1 MHEVGHTLGLRH
13 NFRGSAGANAAQLAN
28 RSWTASHG
36 FGVSV
41 MDYSPPALAL
51 DPARQG
57 DYYAPTIGSYD
68 RWAITY
74 GYADVVT
81 GAARRARRQGR
92 RAGRPASGRPTSRS
106 TGSAPSPRRRR
117 TRRTCTAPTRTPG
130 SAASA
135 SIPPS
140 AATTRPTTRSAGRA
154 GGSRSSTGCSTRS
167 RPGSWRRARATA
179 GSATAFTDLLND
191 RWYALLVTTKYLGGA
206 TTSRDHRGDPGARP
220 AVVNVPAAQQ
230 RAALAFLA
238 DAAFGERAYRFPP
251 ALLEPARGGPVD
263 ALGRVTGRGRA
274 ARLSRCTTGR

>member
-13 NFRGSAGANAAQLAN
+13 NFRGSAGASAAQLAN

-74 GYADVVT
+74 GYADVVDQRRWPPAAKGG
-81 GAARRARRQGR
+81 GADAGGLDARQ
-92 RAGRPASGRPTSRS
+92 SRS
-106 TGSAPSPRRRR
+106 TGSGPSPPRRRI
-117 TRRTCTAPTRTPG
+117 RRTCTAPTRTPA

-154 GGSRSSTGCSTRS
+154 GASR
-167 RPGSWRRARATA
+167 
-179 GSATAFTDLLND
+179 
-191 RWYALLVTTKYLGGA
+191 
-206 TTSRDHRGDPGARP
+206 
-220 AVVNVPAAQQ
+220 
-230 RAALAFLA
+230 
-238 DAAFGERAYRFPP
+238 
-251 ALLEPARGGPVD
+251 
-263 ALGRVTGRGRA
+263 
-274 ARLSRCTTGR
+274 